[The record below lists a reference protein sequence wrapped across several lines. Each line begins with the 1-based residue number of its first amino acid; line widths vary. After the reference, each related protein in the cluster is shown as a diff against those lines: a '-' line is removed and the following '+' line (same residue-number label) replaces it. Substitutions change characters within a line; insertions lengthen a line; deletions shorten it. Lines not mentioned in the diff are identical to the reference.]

1 MFGTLRHPL
10 SVHRHEV
17 SIQEELGLVS
27 IAPLG
32 YGVCKVRFRS
42 KPLAAL
48 SILLILAGALG
59 SWHDPDDRDGD
70 SAPVAHHHTNHDERF
85 TPATH
90 PEAPAH
96 CAFCHWLRSLGNGA
110 PVTVQAVSSA
120 PPSLVRPLAVLEDV
134 QTRDRLALPSRAP
147 PLA

>member
-10 SVHRHEV
+10 SGQRHGV

-27 IAPLG
+27 TAPLG

-48 SILLILAGALG
+48 SILLILAGAMG

-70 SAPVAHHHTNHDERF
+70 STSVVHHHTNHDERF

-96 CAFCHWLRSLGNGA
+96 CAFCHWLRSLSNGA
-110 PVTVQAVSSA
+110 PVMVQAVSSA
-120 PPSLVRPLAVLEDV
+120 TPSLIRPLAVLEYV
-134 QTRDRLALPSRAP
+134 QAGDRLALPSRAP